1 MHQLYYKLLRKLQN
15 NKKIRRNHMAL
26 WQDLVFRI
34 VADRRQQT
42 TTDEQ
47 TADELD
53 ARERF

>member
-1 MHQLYYKLLRKLQN
+1 
-15 NKKIRRNHMAL
+15 MAL
-26 WQDLVFRI
+26 WHDFSLQDCS
-34 VADRRQQT
+34 RQQT